1 MDLQMEMQMQQEF
14 AAYNWESNNMW
25 SSESSVLL
33 GDDFDINAIRP
44 VEFGMPK
51 YTENIALAA
60 THTSGLEFGQEFV
73 HALDGVHYHDESH
86 NLGLLGFDEMMAGH
100 SF

>member
-14 AAYNWESNNMW
+14 AAYSWESNNLW
-25 SSESSVLL
+25 SSESVLL

-44 VEFGMPK
+44 VELGVPK
-51 YTENIALAA
+51 YTENMALAGP
-60 THTSGLEFGQEFV
+60 HSSHLEFGHEFV
-73 HALDGVHYHDESH
+73 HALEGVQYHDESQ

-100 SF
+100 GF

>member
-1 MDLQMEMQMQQEF
+1 MELQLEMQMQQEF
-14 AAYNWESNNMW
+14 AAYNWESSNLW
-25 SSESSVLL
+25 PSESSVLL

-44 VEFGMPK
+44 VELGMPK

-60 THTSGLEFGQEFV
+60 PNAHNLEFGQEFT
-73 HALDGVHYHDESH
+73 HALEGAPYPDDSH
-86 NLGLLGFDEMMAGH
+86 MGLLNFDDMMAGH